1 MTPLNRRLFFHRLAA
16 ASALALALGAVH
28 AQSSPKPADGAQS
41 EAAAYEPQVGQA
53 GKDVIWVPTS
63 EALVAQM
70 LRMAE
75 ITPDDY
81 LVDLGSGDGR
91 TVITAAQRGTR
102 AHGIEFNP
110 DMVKLSRDAAS
121 KAGVAEKATFA
132 QGDIFESDFS
142 DATVVTLFLLP
153 ELNLRL
159 RPILLD
165 MKPGTRV
172 VSNSFD
178 MGDWEADEST
188 DGGPECKSYCL
199 AYKWIVPAKVAGTWK
214 LDNDATLVLD
224 QTFQKLAGHLQV
236 NGEQHAISEAAM
248 QGKHI
253 AFTANGRQYT
263 GEVDAD
269 RMSGQDAEGKAW
281 SAKRS

>member
-1 MTPLNRRLFFHRLAA
+1 MTPSNRRILFHRLAA
-16 ASALALALGAVH
+16 ASAFVLALGAAH
-28 AQSSPKPADGAQS
+28 AQNSRDAAGDARS

-63 EALVAQM
+63 EALVDHM
-70 LRMAE
+70 LRMAK
-75 ITPDDY
+75 ITPEDY

-110 DMVKLSRDAAS
+110 DMVELSREAAR
-121 KAGVAEKATFA
+121 KAGVADKATFA
-132 QGDIFESDFS
+132 EGDIFESDFS
-142 DATVVTLFLLP
+142 DATVVTMFLLP

-165 MKPGTRV
+165 MKPGTRL

-199 AYKWIVPAKVAGTWK
+199 AYKWIVPAKVAGTWT
-214 LDNDATLVLD
+214 LDDGSTLTLD
-224 QTFQKLAGHLQV
+224 QTFQKLAGHLAA
-236 NGEQHAISEAAM
+236 NGERHALSEAVM
-248 QGKHI
+248 QGKRI
-253 AFTANGRQYT
+253 VFTANGRQYM
-263 GEVDAD
+263 GQVEAD
-269 RMSGQDAEGKAW
+269 RMVGEGADGKAW
-281 SAKRS
+281 GAKRG